1 MIHFRPN
8 YSFHVLVQLFGF
20 SLFVLLMMLLNYNFL
35 FSVYFENQLTNTG
48 LVINGGIIFIF
59 FIGLVKTVFTL
70 LFYWNEEKSL
80 DKFIINMR
88 QAQQNLVPNISN
100 TSLIMH
106 RYKTMLDIHRQ
117 KASINQ
123 GALAA
128 AMVAHESTRLSLPRF
143 ISNILILCGVFGTI
157 ISLSVALLGASNL
170 LNAANDLSGMGGV
183 IHGMSTALSTTTT
196 AIVCYLF
203 FGYFFQKLTDVQTHL
218 FSAIEQVSTQFLMP
232 KFSHQNDDVLYHL
245 SELVGTLNQ
254 TAVSMH
260 TSQQYFLQASQ
271 KADEMVSQYDKR
283 VETMA
288 ADIHQIKQILR
299 QGFRLPE
306 SPEDLSDSEDN
317 GSKSTGNSSEHL
329 PSSGIRTEK
338 RN

>member
-1 MIHFRPN
+1 MIHFKPN
-8 YSFHVLVQLFGF
+8 YSLHVLIQLFAF
-20 SLFVLLMMLLNYNFL
+20 SLFVLIVMLFNYAFI
-35 FSVYFENQLTNTG
+35 SSIYFENQLTNTG
-48 LVINGGIIFIF
+48 LIINGGILLIF
-59 FIGLVKTVFTL
+59 LVGIIKTIHTL
-70 LFYWNEEKSL
+70 YFYWGEEKSL
-80 DKFIINMR
+80 DRFVISMR
-88 QAQQNLVPNISN
+88 QAQQNLVPSINN
-100 TSLIMH
+100 KSLIMH

-157 ISLSVALLGASNL
+157 VSLSVALLGASSL
-170 LNAANDLSGMGGV
+170 LNTNNDINGMGGV

-218 FSAIEQVSTQFLMP
+218 FSAIEQVTSQFLIP

-254 TAVSMH
+254 TAVSMQ
-260 TSQQYFLQASQ
+260 TAQQYFLQASQ
-271 KADEMVSQYDKR
+271 KADEMVSQYDQR
-283 VETMA
+283 IETMA
-288 ADIHQIKQILR
+288 LDIHEIKDILR
-299 QGFRLPE
+299 EGFRLPE
-306 SPEDLSDSEDN
+306 TFDANEPEKEAN
-317 GSKSTGNSSEHL
+317 
-329 PSSGIRTEK
+329 PSIRTEK
-338 RN
+338 RT